1 MRVSVIEDAKDAKG
15 RKGRKGE
22 RSGKEISIVQS
33 LFLRPLRPF
42 ASFASKKCSFRPAPT
57 SAVTSTDPPAPSPW
71 RQLFADAAVALPI
84 GLLLVLALASVLT
97 PWVWPHA
104 PGQPYWGQD
113 LLPPGLSHGH
123 WLGTDAIGRDMLA
136 RTMAG
141 IGVSLAIGLGAGLLA
156 LLLGGLIGGAAG
168 YLGGW
173 VDELLMRLNDL
184 LLSLPLMLIAILL
197 IALFEPSLLLLIV
210 VVGGFGSL
218 DAARI
223 LRIEARRLR
232 DTEFMLAS
240 RMQGASAYQQ
250 WRGHLLP
257 NLLPVALTA
266 LGTVVPQAILVES
279 FLAFLGL
286 GPSERVGSLGTLLA
300 EGVQDLQWAPWT
312 LWVPALAL
320 ALVLLG
326 FGLAGDAL
334 RARLRSVTGG
344 SA

>member
-1 MRVSVIEDAKDAKG
+1 MTRAD
-15 RKGRKGE
+15 
-22 RSGKEISIVQS
+22 
-33 LFLRPLRPF
+33 P
-42 ASFASKKCSFRPAPT
+42 
-57 SAVTSTDPPAPSPW
+57 SARSPW
-71 RQLFADAAVALPI
+71 RQLFANAAVAAPL
-84 GLLLVLALASVLT
+84 GLLLLLAFASLLT
-97 PWVWPHA
+97 PWVWPYA
-104 PGQPYWGQD
+104 PGRPEWGQD
-113 LLPPGLSHGH
+113 LLAPGIAHGH

-141 IGVSLAIGLGAGLLA
+141 IGVSLAIGLGAGVLA
-156 LLLGGLIGGAAG
+156 LVVGGLLGGAAG

-173 VDELLMRLNDL
+173 IDELLMRANDL

-197 IALFEPSLLLLIV
+197 IALFEPSLLLLMV

-223 LRIEARRLR
+223 LRLEARRLR
-232 DTEFMLAS
+232 HTEFMLAS
-240 RMQGASAYQQ
+240 QLQGASVFAQ
-250 WRGHLLP
+250 WHRHLLP

-266 LGTVVPQAILVES
+266 LGSAVPQAILVES

-300 EGVQDLQWAPWT
+300 EGVQDLAWAPWT
-312 LWVPALAL
+312 LWVPAVAL

-334 RARLRSVTGG
+334 RTRLRWLTGTG
-344 SA
+344 A

>member
-1 MRVSVIEDAKDAKG
+1 
-15 RKGRKGE
+15 
-22 RSGKEISIVQS
+22 
-33 LFLRPLRPF
+33 PL
-42 ASFASKKCSFRPAPT
+42 
-57 SAVTSTDPPAPSPW
+57 
-71 RQLFADAAVALPI
+71 
-84 GLLLVLALASVLT
+84 
-97 PWVWPHA
+97 
-104 PGQPYWGQD
+104 WGQD
-113 LLPPGLSHGH
+113 LLAPGFAHGH

-136 RTMAG
+136 RSMAG
-141 IGVSLAIGLGAGLLA
+141 IGVSLAIGLGAGALA
-156 LLLGGLIGGAAG
+156 LTIGGIVGGAAG

-173 VDELLMRLNDL
+173 VDEVLMRLNDL

-197 IALFEPSLLLLIV
+197 IALFEPSMWLLIL

-223 LRIEARRLR
+223 LRVEARRLR
-232 DTEFMLAS
+232 QTEFMLAS
-240 RMQGASAYQQ
+240 QLQGASGFAQ
-250 WRGHLLP
+250 WRLHLLP
-257 NLLPVALTA
+257 NLAPVALTA

-334 RARLRSVTGG
+334 RVRLQALTGG

>member
-1 MRVSVIEDAKDAKG
+1 MTPDRA
-15 RKGRKGE
+15 
-22 RSGKEISIVQS
+22 
-33 LFLRPLRPF
+33 
-42 ASFASKKCSFRPAPT
+42 
-57 SAVTSTDPPAPSPW
+57 APSPW
-71 RQLFADAAVALPI
+71 RLLFANAAVGLPL
-84 GLLLVLALASVLT
+84 GLLLLLALASLLT
-97 PWVWPHA
+97 PLLWPY
-104 PGQPYWGQD
+104 PPWQPLWGQD
-113 LLPPGLSHGH
+113 LLAPGLAHGH

-141 IGVSLAIGLGAGLLA
+141 IGVSLAIGAGAGVLA
-156 LLLGGLIGGAAG
+156 LAIGSLVGGAAG

-197 IALFEPSLLLLIV
+197 IALFEPSMALLILI
-210 VVGGFGSL
+210 VGGFGSL

-223 LRIEARRLR
+223 LRVEARRLR
-232 DTEFMLAS
+232 HAEFMLAS
-240 RMQGASAYQQ
+240 QLQGASNFAQ
-250 WRGHLLP
+250 WRRHLLP
-257 NLLPVALTA
+257 NLAPVALTA
-266 LGTVVPQAILVES
+266 LGSVVPQAILVES

-326 FGLAGDAL
+326 FGMAGDAL
-334 RARLRSVTGG
+334 RARLRLLTGSG
-344 SA
+344 G

>member
-1 MRVSVIEDAKDAKG
+1 MKSAERV
-15 RKGRKGE
+15 
-22 RSGKEISIVQS
+22 
-33 LFLRPLRPF
+33 
-42 ASFASKKCSFRPAPT
+42 
-57 SAVTSTDPPAPSPW
+57 APSPW
-71 RQLFADAAVALPI
+71 CQLFVNAAVGLPI
-84 GLLLVLALASVLT
+84 GLLALLALASLLT
-97 PWVWPHA
+97 PLLWPYT
-104 PGQPYWGQD
+104 PGQPLWGQD
-113 LLPPGLSHGH
+113 LLAPGFAHGH

-136 RTMAG
+136 RCMAG
-141 IGVSLAIGLGAGLLA
+141 IGVSLAIGLGAGALA
-156 LLLGGLIGGAAG
+156 LTIGGIVGGAAG
-168 YLGGW
+168 YFGGW

-184 LLSLPLMLIAILL
+184 LSSLPLMLIAILL
-197 IALFEPSLLLLIV
+197 IALFEPSMWLLIL

-223 LRIEARRLR
+223 LRAEARRLR
-232 DTEFMLAS
+232 QTEFMLAS
-240 RMQGASAYQQ
+240 QLQGATSFAQ
-250 WRGHLLP
+250 WRHHLLP
-257 NLLPVALTA
+257 NLAPVALTA

-334 RARLRSVTGG
+334 RERLRLLTGS

>member
-1 MRVSVIEDAKDAKG
+1 MR
-15 RKGRKGE
+15 
-22 RSGKEISIVQS
+22 
-33 LFLRPLRPF
+33 
-42 ASFASKKCSFRPAPT
+42 
-57 SAVTSTDPPAPSPW
+57 TDRRAPSPW
-71 RQLFADAAVALPI
+71 RQLFVNAAVGLPI
-84 GLLLVLALASVLT
+84 GLLLLLAVASLLT
-97 PWVWPHA
+97 PLVWPYV
-104 PGQPYWGQD
+104 PGQPLWGQD
-113 LLPPGLSHGH
+113 FLAPGLAHGH

-141 IGVSLAIGLGAGLLA
+141 IGVSLAIGLGAGALA
-156 LLLGGLIGGAAG
+156 LTIGGVVGGAAG

-173 VDELLMRLNDL
+173 VDEVLMRLNDL

-197 IALFEPSLLLLIV
+197 IALFEPSMGLLIL

-223 LRIEARRLR
+223 LRVEARRLR
-232 DTEFMLAS
+232 QTEFMLAS
-240 RMQGASAYQQ
+240 QLQGASSLAQ
-250 WRGHLLP
+250 WHRHLLP
-257 NLLPVALTA
+257 NLAPVALTA

-300 EGVQDLQWAPWT
+300 EGAQDLQWAPWT

-334 RARLRSVTGG
+334 RARLRLLTGG